1 MLTTPHWILDPACP
15 EAGEHQALVQ
25 WAGRMGGWGAP
36 CWRQAETVLAEA
48 AGASAPTD
56 EP

>member
-15 EAGEHQALVQ
+15 EAE
-25 WAGRMGGWGAP
+25 WAGRMGGWDAP
-36 CWRQAETVLAEA
+36 CWRRAETVLAEA
-48 AGASAPTD
+48 AGAPAPTD